1 MTTTRDKILGK
12 LRAAKQPFPD
22 APPRP
27 KQYQPVVPMDDLTP
41 DGLQKRFI
49 AEIENLKG
57 QAFAVE
63 GDDGARTCV
72 LDLLQS
78 HNTTS
83 IMAWDFQHIPVV
95 GLEDAIRGAGISIT
109 QPEMHDEFRSETIET
124 IRDAQVGL
132 TGADAAIA
140 ATGSLVVSTGP
151 GKGRL
156 PTVLAPVHIAVVTLD
171 QLIPRFEEWV
181 AMQRAN
187 GLPTIQNSSNIC
199 IISGPSK
206 TADIEMEMI
215 FGVHGPKKIQV
226 VIKR

>member
-27 KQYQPVVPMDDLTP
+27 KQYHPVVPMKDVTP

-49 AEIENLKG
+49 AELENLKG
-57 QAFAVE
+57 QAWAVD
-63 GDDGARTCV
+63 GDEGARACV
-72 LDLLQS
+72 LDLLRS
-78 HNTTS
+78 HNTTN
-83 IMAWDFQHIPVV
+83 IMAWDFKYIPVA
-95 GLEDAIRGAGISIT
+95 GLEDAIRAEGISIT
-109 QPEMHDEFRSETIET
+109 QPEMHDEFRAETVET

-132 TGADAAIA
+132 TGADVAIA
-140 ATGSLVVSTGP
+140 ATGSLLVSTGR

-171 QLIPRFEEWV
+171 QLIPRFEEWL
-181 AMQRAN
+181 AIERAN
-187 GLPTIQNSSNIC
+187 GMPTINNSANIC
-199 IISGPSK
+199 LISGPSK

-215 FGVHGPKKIQV
+215 YGAHGPKQIQV